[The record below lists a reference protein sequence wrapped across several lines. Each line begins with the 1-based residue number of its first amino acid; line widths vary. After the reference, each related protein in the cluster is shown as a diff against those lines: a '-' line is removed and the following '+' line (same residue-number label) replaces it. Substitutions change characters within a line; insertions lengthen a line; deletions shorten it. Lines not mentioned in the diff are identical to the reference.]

1 MKMSKIRR
9 KKDKERLV
17 LMLETYRK
25 EKCLGPRN
33 CKTCAFS
40 INNDGCAL
48 NLVIHSIEY
57 DLSSNKE
64 ESDAQWKKLLYGNHD
79 YFDQMVMYAESH
91 KNSQKESS
99 HHVSLKNFDLGKSDT
114 DKLDYSLGE
123 NMFREVPYVNHDI
136 EDNERKEYKAWK
148 KRK

>member
-1 MKMSKIRR
+1 MSKIRR

-17 LMLETYRK
+17 SMLETYRK

-40 INNDGCAL
+40 INNNGCAL

-64 ESDAQWKKLLYGNHD
+64 ESDAQWKKLLYGNTD
-79 YFDQMVMYAESH
+79 YFDQMVRYAESR
-91 KNSQKESS
+91 KNAKTESS
-99 HHVSLKNFDLGKSDT
+99 HHASLKNFDLGESDT
-114 DKLDYSLGE
+114 TKLDY
-123 NMFREVPYVNHDI
+123 FARDIKFKEVPYVNHDI
-136 EDNERKEYKAWK
+136 EDNERSV
-148 KRK
+148 

>member
-1 MKMSKIRR
+1 MNMSKIRR

-17 LMLETYRK
+17 SMLETYRK

-33 CKTCAFS
+33 CKACAFS
-40 INNDGCAL
+40 INNNDGCAL

-64 ESDAQWKKLLYGNHD
+64 ESDTQWKKLLYGNRD
-79 YFDQMVMYAESH
+79 YFDQMVMYAESR

-99 HHVSLKNFDLGKSDT
+99 HHVSLKNLGLEKFDT
-114 DKLDYSLGE
+114 DKLDYSAGDIK
-123 NMFREVPYVNHDI
+123 FKEVPYVNHDR
-136 EDNERKEYKAWK
+136 EDNERKV
-148 KRK
+148 